1 MQQYKNNVTLRLR
14 NPLID
19 QQNGL
24 KCNISSITAQK
35 LCRRDANHILIRFW
49 VLTERPD
56 TNYMQQFKNNM
67 TLRPRNPLFDPQNE
81 LKHNISSVTAQICR
95 QNDVNHILIR
105 FWVLLERF
113 DTIYMQ
119 AYTVYFFKNCL
130 IFHKSWSLT
139 QKIELSW

>member
-1 MQQYKNNVTLRLR
+1 MERPDTNYMQQYNYNMTLRLR
-14 NPLID
+14 NPLFD

-35 LCRRDANHILIRFW
+35 L
-49 VLTERPD
+49 
-56 TNYMQQFKNNM
+56 
-67 TLRPRNPLFDPQNE
+67 
-81 LKHNISSVTAQICR
+81 R
-95 QNDVNHILIR
+95 QRDVNHILIR

-139 QKIELSW
+139 QKIELPW